1 MNILRI
7 NFLELYQRHL
17 CRHAQFGINLWHAL
31 SVYGVYFSIYSLVA
45 ILIRTLRPNSTPTE
59 LALLL
64 LMLSLPYLAIL
75 VRNIP
80 ISVMMLTLAS
90 TTLLVAGAVLTP
102 QIPFW
107 LHLILI
113 PVWHRVQLISHKRY
127 TLHRDM
133 SAFEEK
139 YKKGR
144 TLFFLLAVYELPI
157 LLQYLA
163 RGRKDWVL

>member
-7 NFLELYQRHL
+7 NFPELYQRHL

-45 ILIRTLRPNSTPTE
+45 ILIQTLLPDSTP
-59 LALLL
+59 ADRGLLL
-64 LMLSLPYLAIL
+64 LLLSLPYLTIL
-75 VRNIP
+75 MRNIP
-80 ISVMMLTLAS
+80 VSVMLLTLVS
-90 TTLLVAGAVLTP
+90 TALLISAAVLTP
-102 QIPFW
+102 AIPFW

-113 PVWHRVQLISHKRY
+113 PAWHRVQLISHKRY

-133 SAFEEK
+133 SAFEDK
-139 YKKGR
+139 YTKGR
-144 TLFFLLAVYELPI
+144 TLFLLLAVYELPI

-163 RGRKDWVL
+163 CGRKDWVR